1 MFIYIFIKKL
11 PLYNGGAY
19 HQGRSSG
26 ASIII
31 NYTKC
36 IKHIIICT
44 TKQANDSLDESSWY
58 EMVNITCSTDITITI
73 KYYYTKMIKSRS
85 V

>member
-1 MFIYIFIKKL
+1 MTSNEIFLLAIVGILTADVHTEHLLYIYIYWFIKKL
-11 PLYNGGAY
+11 PLYDEGAY
-19 HQGRSSG
+19 HQGSSSG

-36 IKHIIICT
+36 IKYKTICT

-58 EMVNITCSTDITITI
+58 EM
-73 KYYYTKMIKSRS
+73 
-85 V
+85 

>member
-1 MFIYIFIKKL
+1 MFCRTWSYIYIYIFIKKL

-19 HQGRSSG
+19 HQDRSSG

-36 IKHIIICT
+36 IKYKTRCT
-44 TKQANDSLDESSWY
+44 TKQANVSLDESS
-58 EMVNITCSTDITITI
+58 
-73 KYYYTKMIKSRS
+73 
-85 V
+85 